1 MGKRELLEKLIEKGK
16 IDEKKAEEIFNR
28 SEEENKTIL
37 RVILDEKLM
46 SEDEII
52 DFLKENTNYP
62 VVDISSYE
70 ITNEVLQLVD
80 REICVENI
88 VFPLIKMDESLFVA
102 FFDPFDHKI
111 YEELSKSTGLNI
123 EICLSK
129 ASEIMNAINL
139 YYKFTEE
146 IKNVIHEATTTTL
159 RTIPLETEPK
169 VVEID
174 TPIIKMVD
182 LIVQQ
187 AILERAT
194 DIHIDP
200 EDEYMS
206 IKYRIDGVLFEFQR
220 LVKNLH
226 PPVVSRIKIISKMDI
241 DEKRLPQDGFAIFKM
256 GNSIYNLRIA
266 TYPTV
271 KGEKVVIRILPE
283 TTIYHLNEL
292 GLIGDNLEKIY
303 SLIKKNTGL
312 ILVTGPTGSGKT
324 TTLYSMIEE
333 ISKSGQNILTIEE
346 PVEIKIKNVNQSET
360 LPEKNWTFDVA
371 LRAMLRMDPDV
382 IMVGEIR
389 DKPSA
394 IISVQAALTGHLV
407 LSTLHT
413 HSAISSVIRLLDM
426 GIESYLLSSSLVG
439 VINQRLVRLVCPY
452 CRVKY
457 MPDEK
462 LFSILKIE
470 KREYEKGQGCK
481 YCLNTGYRG
490 RTGIFEILLLNED
503 ICREIFKVPEI
514 NRIREIAKKYG
525 MKDLIESGL
534 YLVIENRTTPEE
546 LLRAIGSEYVV

>member
-1 MGKRELLEKLIEKGK
+1 MDKRELLKKLIEKGK
-16 IDEKKAEEIFNR
+16 IDEKKAEEIFNK

-37 RVILDEKLM
+37 RVILDEKIM
-46 SEDEII
+46 NEDEII

-62 VVDISSYE
+62 VIDISSYE
-70 ITNEVLQLVD
+70 ITSEVLQLVD

-88 VFPLIKMDESLFVA
+88 VFPLIKMDDSLFVA
-102 FFDPFDHKI
+102 FFDPFDHKA
-111 YEELSKSTGLNI
+111 YEKLSETTGLNI

-129 ASEIMNAINL
+129 ASEIINAINL
-139 YYKFTEE
+139 YYKLTEE

-159 RTIPLETEPK
+159 RTIPIETEPK
-169 VVEID
+169 VTEVD
-174 TPIIKMVD
+174 TPIIKMVN
-182 LIVQQ
+182 LIIQQ

-220 LVKNLH
+220 LIKNLH
-226 PPVVSRIKIISKMDI
+226 SPIVSRIKIISKMDI
-241 DEKRLPQDGFAIFKM
+241 DEKRLPQDGFSNFKI
-256 GNSIYNLRIA
+256 GNLTYNLRIA

-283 TTIYHLNEL
+283 TTVYHLNEL

-333 ISKSGQNILTIEE
+333 ISKSGKNILTIEE

-394 IISVQAALTGHLV
+394 TISVQSALTGHLV

-413 HSAISSVIRLLDM
+413 QSAISSIIRLLDM

-462 LFSILKIE
+462 LFSILKIK
-470 KREYEKGQGCK
+470 KREYEKGKGCN

-503 ICREIFKVPEI
+503 ICREIFKNPE
-514 NRIREIAKKYG
+514 
-525 MKDLIESGL
+525 LIE
-534 YLVIENRTTPEE
+534 
-546 LLRAIGSEYVV
+546 